1 MLLLVFQMNGRFRV
15 CQLRFLPLN
24 VCLCRL
30 WVLPMYVR
38 NVYLP
43 PCNVCRFSASYFY
56 VCQLRVLQ
64 MYACLHV
71 MYAVVFQM
79 YGRFRICQLRVLPMY
94 VRTVYLPPCCFYVCQ
109 RRALQMYV
117 RNVCLPSCNTYCCFP
132 SVCQPR
138 FLQIYALFPLFS
150 KCMVV
155 SVYVSRG
162 FYKYMPCFH
171 CLPHVCPP
179 ASNVY
184 LL

>member
-1 MLLLVFQMNGRFRV
+1 
-15 CQLRFLPLN
+15 
-24 VCLCRL
+24 
-30 WVLPMYVR
+30 MYVY
-38 NVYLP
+38 VGCGFSQCMSAMLAYLP

-64 MYACLHV
+64 MYACLPV
-71 MYAVVFQM
+71 MYAVDFQM
-79 YGRFRICQLRVLPMY
+79 YGRFRVCQLRVLPMY

-117 RNVCLPSCNTYCCFP
+117 RNVCLPSCNRYCCFP

-155 SVYVSRG
+155 SVNALFPLSSTCMSAG
-162 FYKYMPCFH
+162 LQ
-171 CLPHVCPP
+171 CLPASMLFSKNVCRRCNNLSPECAPP
-179 ASNVY
+179 S
-184 LL
+184 